1 MIEPLAFHNL
11 PEQLAKSMT
20 AHFLELKKGDG
31 GGGDGGKRQN
41 EAPFPGRKIFFS
53 SAAERKKS
61 RTTSLSAASAAAA
74 QNSEINETE
83 PEKWAGEAM
92 KGEGRNNGVDYYFN
106 DDVDKNDGDNDSIHG
121 SGNLPHLIDKG

>member
-1 MIEPLAFHNL
+1 MAFHNL

-20 AHFLELKKGDG
+20 AHFLELKKGDD
-31 GGGDGGKRQN
+31 GGDGGGKRQN

-61 RTTSLSAASAAAA
+61 RITSSSSAVAAAA

-83 PEKWAGEAM
+83 PEKWAGEGEAI

-106 DDVDKNDGDNDSIHG
+106 DDVDKNDGDNDSIHD
-121 SGNLPHLIDKG
+121 SENLPHLIDKG